1 MQFIYEKPKILAL
14 AFCPAIGYT
23 ITAIGGLLKWS
34 KRRDSKSVC
43 GTATRGFES
52 HPLRHQRNLFCLPRQ
67 KGFFLAFWGKNGL
80 NMGKSGFD
88 AVDWLLRSPIFCFQR
103 QEQPENAGVLFAF
116 LCSVKKEQK
125 GVGGGSRT
133 DYSLRISSHVMI

>member
-1 MQFIYEKPKILAL
+1 MNDKFRIIVLKS
-14 AFCPAIGYT
+14 GV
-23 ITAIGGLLKWS
+23 LLG
-34 KRRDSKSVC
+34 DDTSKSALL
-43 GTATRGFES
+43 GDDT
-52 HPLRHQRNLFCLPRQ
+52 HQRNLFCLPRQ

>member
-1 MQFIYEKPKILAL
+1 
-14 AFCPAIGYT
+14 
-23 ITAIGGLLKWS
+23 
-34 KRRDSKSVC
+34 
-43 GTATRGFES
+43 
-52 HPLRHQRNLFCLPRQ
+52 
-67 KGFFLAFWGKNGL
+67 
-80 NMGKSGFD
+80 MGKSGFD